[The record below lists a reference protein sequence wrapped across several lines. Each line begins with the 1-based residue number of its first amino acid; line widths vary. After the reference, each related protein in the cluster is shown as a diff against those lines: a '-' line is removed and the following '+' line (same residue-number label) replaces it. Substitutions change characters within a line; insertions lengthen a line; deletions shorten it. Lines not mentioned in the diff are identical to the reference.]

1 MPHQINYYH
10 RIASALA
17 VEPVLEEVT
26 SEKLRTLLDTMGKSV
41 SCHKEMLYLPL
52 MTCVCSL
59 MGKAEVTVR
68 RENVRFKEPN
78 VLWSF
83 VAADPGIYRY
93 SA

>member
-10 RIASALA
+10 SIASALA
-17 VEPVLEEVT
+17 VEPVLEEVI
-26 SEKLRTLLDTMGKSV
+26 SEKLRTFLDAMGKSV

-59 MGKAEVTVR
+59 MGNAEVTVR
-68 RENVRFKEPN
+68 RENIRFKEEN
-78 VLWSF
+78 VLWAF
-83 VAADPGIYRY
+83 VPTDPGIYRY

>member
-1 MPHQINYYH
+1 MPHQINLYH

-26 SEKLRTLLDTMGKSV
+26 S
-41 SCHKEMLYLPL
+41 HKEMLYLPL
-52 MTCVCSL
+52 LTCVCSL
-59 MGKAEVTVR
+59 TGKAEVTVR
-68 RENVRFKEPN
+68 RENVRFKESN
-78 VLWSF
+78 VLRSF